1 MRKLSPQR
9 RAELINEL
17 KLRVLFRDKSL
28 CKRYGVSRSTL
39 ARLQREA
46 LDEQVMTQN
55 VSYTVSAVVLNANE
69 PRKKRTNAA

>member
-1 MRKLSPQR
+1 MKLSRER

-17 KLRVLFRDKSL
+17 QLRVLFRDKSL

-46 LDEQVMTQN
+46 LDEQTVAQN
-55 VSYTVSAVVLNANE
+55 VSYVVRALVLNTNG
-69 PRKKRTNAA
+69 PRKKRVTV